1 VPGTGSSTCAYYTT
15 ENHIPATYLCYNGCM
30 HLILTHEQ
38 ADFDALAALF
48 AASLLDGALPVLPRR
63 TNRNVRA
70 FLTLYGADFPF
81 VDPRDLPPGPLDSV
95 TLVDT
100 QSLITLKGMGKATRI
115 NVFDHHPH
123 RNPPKSAAGADW
135 NVVTFD
141 LGATTTYFAEVLQE
155 RSEELTSIQ
164 ATLLLLGIY
173 EDTGTLTYSRT
184 TARDVHAAAWLLEQ
198 GADLGVVADFLNPP
212 LTLEQREVYDRLVA
226 GIETLDI
233 NGHRVMLAC
242 GEAANVT
249 EEIST
254 LAHKLRDLFDPDALF
269 VLVQTVEG
277 VRFVARSTTDQID
290 VSVIAAH
297 FSGGGH
303 DRAAAA
309 LVRKEQAEGQPSLL
323 GEVRA
328 ELLAILPK
336 HVRAAVTVAQLMS
349 KRPRVLPADTPVQE
363 AAKLMARY
371 GYEGFPVVDAG
382 KVVGLLTRRAVDR
395 AVSHRLNLTAA
406 SLMEAGAVTVHPA
419 DSLQHLQTVM
429 TDSGWGQ
436 IPVVEPETFKVV
448 GIVTRTDVLKWL
460 SRRHPHSPQ
469 HRSLAEKLQKGLPPE
484 QLALIRAVA
493 DEAASEHLP
502 VYIVGGFVR
511 DLLLGS
517 PSLDFDMVVEGDA
530 IALAKSLAQ
539 KYGGKVTSHSRFGTA
554 KWNLETSSLVTEQLP
569 FLDLI
574 SSRQEY
580 YEHPTALPTVE
591 HGSIKLDLHRRDFTI
606 NTLAL
611 RLDGRHFGELH
622 DYYGGLPDL
631 ERRLVR
637 VLHSL
642 SFVDDP
648 TRMLR
653 AVRYEQRYGFK
664 IEPRTLQLMNEAR
677 PLMARLSDERVRHE
691 LDLILGEPNAAWMLA
706 RLDELGLLKAIAEVL
721 PWSSEL
727 RGRLD
732 SALRLPLPSDWEL
745 KPPTSGISL
754 NEVLTYILWL
764 LDLPVG
770 EIDALHKRLRFPVS
784 TLKTIRAAAELR
796 ADLPALRGGKPSQ
809 WVDRLDGV
817 PLLAVYAVYLI
828 SAEKALQT
836 YAARWQNIHPKTTG
850 ETLKVRGLTPSPLF
864 QNILH
869 ALRSAWLDGE
879 VTTDDQENVLLEKL
893 SKELAHDE

>member
-1 VPGTGSSTCAYYTT
+1 
-15 ENHIPATYLCYNGCM
+15 M

-81 VDPRDLPPGPLDSV
+81 IDPRDLPPGSIESV

-115 NVFDHHPH
+115 HVFDHHPPRH
-123 RNPPKSAAGADW
+123 PSKNAAKANW

-141 LGATTTYFAEVLQE
+141 LGATTTYFAEVLRE
-155 RSEELTSIQ
+155 HGEALTPIQ

-198 GADLGVVADFLNPP
+198 GAELRIVTDFLNPP
-212 LTLEQREVYDRLVA
+212 LTLEQREVYDRLAA
-226 GIETLDI
+226 GIETLDL
-233 NGHRVMLAC
+233 NGHRIMLAC

-269 VLVQTVEG
+269 VLVKTVEG
-277 VRFVARSTTDQID
+277 VRFVARSTTDRID
-290 VSVIAAH
+290 VSVIASH
-297 FSGGGH
+297 FGGGGH

-309 LVRKEQAEGQPSLL
+309 LIKHAD
-323 GEVRA
+323 GEVGN
-328 ELLAILPK
+328 EPLLLDEVRSQLLTLLPK
-336 HVRAAVTVAQLMS
+336 HVRGAVTVAQLMS
-349 KRPRVLPADTPVQE
+349 KRPRLLAVDTPVQE

-371 GYEGFPVVDAG
+371 GYEGFPVVDND

-406 SLMEAGAVTVHPA
+406 SLMESGSVTVQPS
-419 DSLQHLQTVM
+419 DSLQRLQVVM

-436 IPVVEPETFKVV
+436 IPVVDPETLKIV
-448 GIVTRTDVLKWL
+448 GIVTRTDVLKSL
-460 SRRHPHSPQ
+460 SRRHPPAAQ
-469 HRSLAEKLQKGLPPE
+469 HRSLTAKLQKALPPE
-484 QLALIRAVA
+484 RLALIRAVA
-493 DEAASEHLP
+493 EETASEHLP

-511 DLLLGS
+511 DLLLEH

-539 KYGGKVTSHSRFGTA
+539 KYGGKVTSHARFGTA
-554 KWNLETSSLVTEQLP
+554 KWDLREAVFGTRESGIENRGDSRRPSSDSQITIP
-569 FLDLI
+569 DFLDLI
-574 SSRQEY
+574 SARQEY

-653 AVRYEQRYGFK
+653 AVRYEQRYGFQ
-664 IEPRTLQLMNEAR
+664 IEPRTLQLMDEAR
-677 PLMARLSDERVRHE
+677 PLMARLSGERVRHE
-691 LDLILGEPNAAWMLA
+691 LDLILSEPRAIPMLA
-706 RLDELGLLKAIAEVL
+706 RLDELGLLKAVIEIL
-721 PWSSEL
+721 PWSVEL

-732 SALRLPLPSDWEL
+732 SALRLPLPSDWGL
-745 KPPTSGISL
+745 KSPASGSSL
-754 NEVLTYILWL
+754 SETLAYTLWL
-764 LDLPVG
+764 LDLPLNA
-770 EIDALHKRLRFPVS
+770 IDALHERLRFPMG

-796 ADLPALRGGKPSQ
+796 AELPALRGGKASQ
-809 WVDRLDGV
+809 WVDRLGGV

-828 SAEKALQT
+828 SGERALQV
-836 YAARWQNIHPKTTG
+836 YATRWQNIHPQTTG
-850 ETLKVRGLTPSPLF
+850 ETLKARGLTPGPAF
-864 QNILH
+864 QRILGI
-869 ALRSAWLDGE
+869 LRSAWLDGE
-879 VTTDDQENVLLEKL
+879 VTSLEAELALLEKL
-893 SKELAHDE
+893 MEAWQAEK

>member
-1 VPGTGSSTCAYYTT
+1 
-15 ENHIPATYLCYNGCM
+15 M

-81 VDPRDLPPGPLDSV
+81 VDPRDLPPGPVESV

-100 QSLITLKGMGKATRI
+100 QSLITLKGMSKEPRI
-115 NVFDHHPH
+115 NVFDHHPQRH
-123 RNPPKSAAGADW
+123 PPKNAAGSVW
-135 NVVTFD
+135 NVVSFD
-141 LGATTTYFAEVLQE
+141 LGATTTYFIEILQE
-155 RSEELTSIQ
+155 RGDLLTPIQ

-173 EDTGTLTYSRT
+173 EDTGSLTFSRT
-184 TARDVHAAAWLLEQ
+184 TARDVRAAAWLLEQ
-198 GADLGVVADFLNPP
+198 GAELRVVTDFLNPP
-212 LTLEQREVYDRLVA
+212 LTLDQREVYDRLVA
-226 GIETLDI
+226 GIETLDL
-233 NGHRVMLAC
+233 NGHRLMLAC

-277 VRFVARSTTDQID
+277 VRFVARSTTDRID

-297 FSGGGH
+297 FGGGGH

-309 LVRKEQAEGQPSLL
+309 LIRDETGKSKGEAGGSRSNSLL
-323 GEVRA
+323 A
-328 ELLAILPK
+328 ETRSQLLALLPK
-336 HVRAAVTVAQLMS
+336 HVRSAVTVAQLMS
-349 KRPRVLPADTPVQE
+349 KRPRVLAADTPVQE

-371 GYEGFPVVDAG
+371 GYEGFPVVADG
-382 KVVGLLTRRAVDR
+382 KVVGLLTRRSVDR

-406 SLMEAGAVTVHPA
+406 SLMESGSVTVQPS

-436 IPVVEPETFKVV
+436 VPVVEPETLKVV

-460 SRRHPHSPQ
+460 SRRHPHAAQ
-469 HRSLAEKLQKGLPPE
+469 HRSLAEKLHQTLPQG
-484 QLALIRAVA
+484 QLTLIRAVA
-493 DEAASEHLP
+493 EEAASQHLP

-511 DLLLGS
+511 DLLLGF
-517 PSLDFDMVVEGDA
+517 PGVDFDIVVEGDA
-530 IALAKSLAQ
+530 IVLAKSLAK
-539 KYGGKVTSHSRFGTA
+539 KYGGRITSHTRFGTA
-554 KWNLETSSLVTEQLP
+554 KWNLENSSLVTEQLP

-580 YEHPTALPTVE
+580 YEHPSALPTVE

-611 RLDGRHFGELH
+611 RLDGRHWGELH

-631 ERRLVR
+631 DRCLIR

-653 AVRYEQRYGFK
+653 AVRYEQRYGFQ
-664 IEPRTLQLMNEAR
+664 IEPRTLQLMGEAR
-677 PLMARLSDERVRHE
+677 PLMARLSEERVRHE
-691 LDLILGEPNAAWMLA
+691 LDLILNEPQAAAMLA
-706 RLDELGLLKAIAEVL
+706 RLDELGLLKAIAEFL
-721 PWSSEL
+721 PWSAEL
-727 RGRLD
+727 RARLD
-732 SALRLPLPSDWEL
+732 SALRLPLPSDWGV
-745 KPPTSGISL
+745 KSPAAGIPI
-754 NEVLTYILWL
+754 NEVLTYTLWL
-764 LDLPVG
+764 LDLPL
-770 EIDALHKRLRFPVS
+770 DAINTLHERLRFPVS
-784 TLKTIRAAAELR
+784 TLKTLRAAAELR
-796 ADLPALRGGKPSQ
+796 ADLPALRGGKASQ
-809 WVDRLDGV
+809 WVDRLEGL
-817 PLLAVYAVYLI
+817 PLLAVYALFLI
-828 SAEKALQT
+828 SGEKALQT
-836 YAARWQNIHPKTTG
+836 YATRWQKIHPQTTG
-850 ETLKVRGLTPSPLF
+850 DDLKARGLLPGPAY
-864 QNILH
+864 QQILH
-869 ALRSAWLDGE
+869 ALRSAWVDGTVTSPADE
-879 VTTDDQENVLLEKL
+879 VTLLEQL
-893 SKELAHDE
+893 LNESGG